1 MMRPEAAPNG
11 LSLSSASDA
20 ELWVLVLAGQDAAF
34 GELFDR
40 HHQAIY
46 NFCFRRTAD
55 RTAAE
60 DLLSTTFLHAWRRRA
75 DLRLE
80 GDTILPWLY
89 GIAANLTRRHLRGLG
104 RRKAAVARL
113 PLVRPVPDPADE
125 VVERLGE
132 EVEAK
137 RALARLRSLPERDQE
152 LFVLC
157 VWQGLTYAEAAT
169 ALAIPVGSVRSRLS
183 RARSRLAMELRTPGG
198 DEEGES

>member
-1 MMRPEAAPNG
+1 V
-11 LSLSSASDA
+11 SATDRDR
-20 ELWVLVLAGQDAAF
+20 WVRVLAGDHSAF
-34 GELFDR
+34 GDLFDR
-40 HHQAIY
+40 HHHAIY

-113 PLVRPVPDPADE
+113 PLMRPAPDPADE

-132 EVEAK
+132 EAEAK
-137 RALARLRSLPERDQE
+137 RALERLRSLPERDQE

-169 ALAIPVGSVRSRLS
+169 ALAIPVGTVRSRLS
-183 RARSRLAMELRTPGG
+183 RARSRLAMELSGLHG
-198 DEEGES
+198 DEKDES